1 MVFLYLEDRCLE
13 IKDAHFV
20 SEPLRGSEWI
30 LCHRPYP
37 RLHSLRSF
45 SLGLL
50 KVYLSEALSMFS
62 RLFGIAA
69 EPHPY
74 IGGHVA
80 CYIGG
85 HVACR
90 IAVMSRVGLA
100 VMGRAPLNYLSLL
113 LLIFG

>member
-1 MVFLYLEDRCLE
+1 ME
-13 IKDAHFV
+13 IIDAHCV
-20 SEPLRGSEWI
+20 SVPLRGTELLPSCRYI
-30 LCHRPYP
+30 P
-37 RLHSLRSF
+37 RLHSLRSL

-113 LLIFG
+113 LIVG